1 MQIKGLE
8 GASIYMWIT
17 AEEVSNKG
25 PCCPYINLTLVPGS
39 RLVGG
44 DFRATLL
51 LENPLGHNTLTYTQ
65 LQAEVRYIV
74 CGVCSVCVHRAPL
87 GYHTIEGACASCS
100 ELLHTQ
106 QGAGIGQRGVT

>member
-17 AEEVSNKG
+17 SEEVSNKG

-74 CGVCSVCVHRAPL
+74 CGVGGVGGVCVECVAGVCSVCPSSLATTLLKVHVSHAL
-87 GYHTIEGACASCS
+87 SF
-100 ELLHTQ
+100 
-106 QGAGIGQRGVT
+106 